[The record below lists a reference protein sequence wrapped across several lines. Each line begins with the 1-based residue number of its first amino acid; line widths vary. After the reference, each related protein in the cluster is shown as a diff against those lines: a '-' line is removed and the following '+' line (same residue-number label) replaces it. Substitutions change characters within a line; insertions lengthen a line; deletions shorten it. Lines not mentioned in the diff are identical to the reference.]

1 MTTVSP
7 IELELEPSAY
17 LDGWPHGPCRWPHG
31 PCMVHGRVTQHE
43 HEVVMGLE
51 SFRLW

>member
-1 MTTVSP
+1 MTTASP
-7 IELELEPSAY
+7 IELDLEPSAY
-17 LDGWPHGPCRWPHG
+17 LDGWPHG

-43 HEVVMGLE
+43 HEVVVGLE